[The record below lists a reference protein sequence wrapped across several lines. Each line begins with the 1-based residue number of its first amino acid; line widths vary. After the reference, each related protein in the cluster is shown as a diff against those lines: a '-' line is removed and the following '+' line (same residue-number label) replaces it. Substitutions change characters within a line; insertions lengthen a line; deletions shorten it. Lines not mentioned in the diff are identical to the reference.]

1 MLGARLVGLYEAAN
15 LDSRAPP
22 EQARRISSATSAAMI
37 RKHENLQARR
47 IGAAG
52 RLTLDRPASLNA
64 LTLGMVRGMAE
75 ILDKWEADPEIGA
88 VVIDAARPRAFCA
101 GGDIRALHDGGRAK
115 DGLAET
121 FWREEY
127 ILDARIA
134 GYSKPVVPLMAGLI
148 MGGGVGISAHARHRV
163 VTDTTALAM
172 PEVGIGLI
180 PDVGATWLLSRAP
193 GECGTY
199 LALTG
204 ERIGAADVIALG
216 LADHFVPQARLEEL
230 GAALAAISG
239 PDLDRGVSEA
249 IGRVAGAPG
258 PSRLLDMREKIDALF
273 RFDTVEEIVAALDRD
288 GSDWARGLAA
298 GIATRSP
305 TSLKLTLAALRGAR
319 SLASL
324 EASLQVEYRIV
335 CRIIRAHDFLEGVR
349 AIIIDKDQ
357 KPHWSPATLPEVTP
371 EMVAAYFEPLGP
383 DELTF

>member
-1 MLGARLVGLYEAAN
+1 
-15 LDSRAPP
+15 
-22 EQARRISSATSAAMI
+22 MI
-37 RKHENLQARR
+37 RKHEDLQARR
-47 IGAAG
+47 VGAAG

-75 ILDKWEADPEIGA
+75 ILDEWDKDPEIRV
-88 VVIDAARPRAFCA
+88 VVIDAAGTRAFCA
-101 GGDIRALHDGGRAK
+101 GGDIRALHDAGRRQ
-115 DGLAET
+115 DELPET

-134 GYSKPVVPLMAGLI
+134 RYPKPVVPLMAGLI

-163 VTDTTALAM
+163 VTDSTALAL

-204 ERIGAADVIALG
+204 ERIGAADAIAMG

-239 PDLDRGVSEA
+239 PDGGGEVDEA
-249 IGRVAGAPG
+249 IGRVAEPAG
-258 PSRLLDMREKIDALF
+258 PSRILNMREEIDALF
-273 RFDTVEEIVAALDRD
+273 RFDTVEEIVAALDQD
-288 GSDWARGLAA
+288 GSEWARGVSA
-298 GIATRSP
+298 GIRTRSP

-319 SLASL
+319 GLSSL
-324 EASLQVEYRIV
+324 EACLQVEYRIV
-335 CRIIRAHDFLEGVR
+335 CHIIRAHDFFEGVR
-349 AIIIDKDQ
+349 AVVIDKDQ
-357 KPHWSPATLPEVTP
+357 TPRWSPATLPEVTP

-383 DELTF
+383 KDLVI